1 MSKGILG
8 TMIAKYRKEAR
19 MTQEELGGRVGVS
32 TQAVSRWECG
42 GTPDVE
48 LLPALA
54 DCLGVSIDALYGR
67 EGTEMVDVREL
78 MYQKVKNAPK
88 ENCMELLMEYMIKL
102 QEAAQVNFQPD
113 IEGVYDLLPAEL
125 TERTEENQKMFPETC
140 MVVDDRSCMMYGM
153 VKDRLY
159 SVVLPE
165 PEKGFASALKNTE
178 EYIKLFTLLAK
189 PHYLEM
195 LVDINMRKPGEYFTV
210 RSAASRLNIS
220 EEEAERILQ
229 ELYGC
234 LMLDRME
241 VSDEDCMMEVYCI
254 GQNINLYAFLFFCEE
269 VMQSKNTMQANVVMR
284 ESPLFSAVPGTGSM
298 RPVWVVKEEEENK

>member
-8 TMIAKYRKEAR
+8 AMIAKYRKAAR
-19 MTQEELGGRVGVS
+19 MTQEELGSRVGVS

-67 EGTEMVDVREL
+67 EGTEMVDVKEL

-88 ENCMELLMEYMIKL
+88 EKCMELLMEYMIKL

-125 TERTEENQKMFPETC
+125 TERGEENQKMFPETC

-159 SVVLPE
+159 SVALPE

-269 VMQSKNTMQANVVMR
+269 VMQSKNTMRANAVIR
-284 ESPLFSAVPGTGSM
+284 ETPLFSAVPGTGSM
-298 RPVWVVKEEEENK
+298 RPDWNIGEEEEKK